1 MANYFM
7 NMYSVSPVLSAQS
20 VVPLSTINHSDAV
33 AISIPSAPNISNNNA
48 VRTSHPH
55 TSHANTHSHMH
66 MVAQPTIVGH
76 RTVQHAAHN
85 SSQQQQQSH
94 GTSHAG
100 HATQHQATTTGAQR
114 SATASRTMTVPCDT
128 PYVCGVCNQ
137 GFRKPGSLKKHMRV
151 HMSANV
157 SCDPVSST
165 DIVINSNAFFCFFF
179 VFCIFFFG
187 SGVVQG
193 IIDTA
198 HPQALKCT
206 QCGCFRPI
214 TLTSLKP
221 FRCEQCATTA
231 SGAFESVGMLRYQIN
246 KSGSPTTAQHVHVTP
261 GTSCTTGTKANIKM
275 EMASI
280 LHQHGV
286 FADYFKKPTK
296 HYKCNE
302 CDKSYRHQS
311 TLAMHKK
318 THTGDVKY
326 RCEHCGKEFYL
337 TEYYQRHLRVHTK
350 EKPYTCDICN
360 KSFSQSNTLTQ
371 HKRTHTGRLTERLSI
386 LFKSSNAQF
395 NLPLFFSRR

>member
-179 VFCIFFFG
+179 VFCIFFVLYLVLCRVSSIPHIHRRWNAHNAAAFVP
-187 SGVVQG
+187 SHSPRWSHSVVNNVRPLRAEHSNRSACCAIKSTNPDRPPRRNMSMSHRAHRAQPAPRQ
-193 IIDTA
+193 ISKWKWHRYCISTVCSLTISRSPPNITSVMNVIKVTA
-198 HPQALKCT
+198 IRAH
-206 QCGCFRPI
+206 
-214 TLTSLKP
+214 
-221 FRCEQCATTA
+221 
-231 SGAFESVGMLRYQIN
+231 
-246 KSGSPTTAQHVHVTP
+246 
-261 GTSCTTGTKANIKM
+261 
-275 EMASI
+275 
-280 LHQHGV
+280 
-286 FADYFKKPTK
+286 
-296 HYKCNE
+296 
-302 CDKSYRHQS
+302 
-311 TLAMHKK
+311 
-318 THTGDVKY
+318 
-326 RCEHCGKEFYL
+326 
-337 TEYYQRHLRVHTK
+337 
-350 EKPYTCDICN
+350 
-360 KSFSQSNTLTQ
+360 
-371 HKRTHTGRLTERLSI
+371 
-386 LFKSSNAQF
+386 
-395 NLPLFFSRR
+395 

>member
-165 DIVINSNAFFCFFF
+165 DIVINSNTFFCFFF
-179 VFCIFFFG
+179 VFCIFLFCIWCCAGYHRYRTSTGAEMHTMRLLSSHHTHLAEAIPLWTMCDHCERSIRIGRHVALSNQQIRIAHHG
-187 SGVVQG
+187 STCPCHTGHIVHNRHQG
-193 IIDTA
+193 KYQNGNGIDTA
-198 HPQALKCT
+198 SARCVRWLFQEAHQ
-206 QCGCFRPI
+206 
-214 TLTSLKP
+214 TL
-221 FRCEQCATTA
+221 Q
-231 SGAFESVGMLRYQIN
+231 V
-246 KSGSPTTAQHVHVTP
+246 
-261 GTSCTTGTKANIKM
+261 
-275 EMASI
+275 
-280 LHQHGV
+280 
-286 FADYFKKPTK
+286 
-296 HYKCNE
+296 
-302 CDKSYRHQS
+302 
-311 TLAMHKK
+311 
-318 THTGDVKY
+318 
-326 RCEHCGKEFYL
+326 
-337 TEYYQRHLRVHTK
+337 
-350 EKPYTCDICN
+350 
-360 KSFSQSNTLTQ
+360 
-371 HKRTHTGRLTERLSI
+371 
-386 LFKSSNAQF
+386 
-395 NLPLFFSRR
+395 